1 MRREL
6 GRTYSATE
14 WAARERRGAAQ
25 RGTVTVLFFIAAPFV
40 YHFFELRHGDPVGLA
55 AGLTTVAA
63 GVVVSW
69 PFFSGRR

>member
-6 GRTYSATE
+6 GRTYSEAE

-25 RGTVTVLFFIAAPFV
+25 RGTVTAVLFMGAPFA
-40 YHFFELRHGDPVGLA
+40 YRAAELRQGDG
-55 AGLTTVAA
+55 AGLLAGVVAVLA

-69 PFFSGRR
+69 PFFTGRR